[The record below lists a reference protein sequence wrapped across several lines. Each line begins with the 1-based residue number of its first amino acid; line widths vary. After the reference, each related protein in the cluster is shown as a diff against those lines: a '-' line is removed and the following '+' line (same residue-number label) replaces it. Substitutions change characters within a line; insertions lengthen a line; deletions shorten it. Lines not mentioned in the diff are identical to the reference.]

1 MSQSIAFIPWSNC
14 LPSAVVVRSHYDILK
29 GTEPNRNLLV
39 GGRGE
44 TLDGTWHHASSATWA
59 FGIYVEAVKTG
70 SPLLLT
76 GMFRAQGCEAHF
88 IGHVGARLD
97 CPHRE

>member
-1 MSQSIAFIPWSNC
+1 MELGIT
-14 LPSAVVVRSHYDILK
+14 LPAPP
-29 GTEPNRNLLV
+29 GP
-39 GGRGE
+39 
-44 TLDGTWHHASSATWA
+44 

-97 CPHRE
+97 CPHME

>member
-1 MSQSIAFIPWSNC
+1 MTSSKAQSPIEISWSVSGEKRLMELGIT
-14 LPSAVVVRSHYDILK
+14 LPAPP
-29 GTEPNRNLLV
+29 GP
-39 GGRGE
+39 
-44 TLDGTWHHASSATWA
+44 
-59 FGIYVEAVKTG
+59 FGVYVEAVKTG
-70 SPLLLT
+70 SPLFLT

>member
-1 MSQSIAFIPWSNC
+1 MELGIT
-14 LPSAVVVRSHYDILK
+14 LPAPP
-29 GTEPNRNLLV
+29 GP
-39 GGRGE
+39 
-44 TLDGTWHHASSATWA
+44 
-59 FGIYVEAVKTG
+59 FGIYVEEVKTG

>member
-1 MSQSIAFIPWSNC
+1 
-14 LPSAVVVRSHYDILK
+14 
-29 GTEPNRNLLV
+29 
-39 GGRGE
+39 
-44 TLDGTWHHASSATWA
+44 
-59 FGIYVEAVKTG
+59 VKTG